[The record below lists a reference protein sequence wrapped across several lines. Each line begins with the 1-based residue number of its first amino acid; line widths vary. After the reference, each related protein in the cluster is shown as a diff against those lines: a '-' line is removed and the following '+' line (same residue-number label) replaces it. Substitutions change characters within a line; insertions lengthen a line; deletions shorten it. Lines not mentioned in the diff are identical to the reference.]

1 MIVPLDHFKSAV
13 SNHPQTDPCRNNS
26 KVSVDPMCVLD
37 SLMPSTTI
45 ENGVCSFVIVT
56 LDHLKLLKS
65 AVSDHPQTETP
76 VETIVKYQVDPM
88 GVLDSLMPSTTI
100 ENLSRLWPL
109 FFPPM
114 DITTIQRCLHTTD
127 I

>member
-13 SNHPQTDPCRNNS
+13 SNHPKTDPCRNNS

-65 AVSDHPQTETP
+65 AVSDLPQTDRCGNNSK
-76 VETIVKYQVDPM
+76 VSVDPM
-88 GVLDSLMPSTTI
+88 CVLDFLMPSTTI

-109 FFPPM
+109 FFPPV